1 MSFFPLFFLALSNYL
16 SFLEPFK
23 DSFSA
28 DRLMSFFLTLSSF
41 SLTTRLDYVTRQ
53 VPVSTMCSQN
63 TITHQNVSNVNTV
76 KTVLV

>member
-1 MSFFPLFFLALSNYL
+1 
-16 SFLEPFK
+16 
-23 DSFSA
+23 
-28 DRLMSFFLTLSSF
+28 MSFFLTLSSF